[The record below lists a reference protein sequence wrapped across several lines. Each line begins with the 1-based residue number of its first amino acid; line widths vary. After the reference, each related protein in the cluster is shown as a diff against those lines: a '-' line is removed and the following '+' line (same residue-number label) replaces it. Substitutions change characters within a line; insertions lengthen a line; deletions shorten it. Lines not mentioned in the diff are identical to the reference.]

1 MTMGPYLSYDH
12 RGNPGGKKTRIVRRV
27 YRNPNT
33 VRRPFYQTHLGR
45 LPPELREK
53 IFMELLADPPSY
65 AGHSTIYPGPTTSP
79 TAPKR
84 FVHIKRS
91 WYQVTRTCR
100 QIYLESHPIFFA
112 AKAYH
117 FENTQDLARFL
128 DPTNLRVLRCD
139 TITTLCLKDL
149 MKEQHVFTTE
159 QIDDI
164 LSQSND
170 QGNSDRRRYLETMTL
185 KSFDYNACCKA
196 IQLKNLK
203 TVGFC
208 MKVGEELLYIDLLF
222 FLSNMRKGI
231 VDFVDAFRWLI
242 RPQNPEDIWSIQYAC
257 FPNGDYAKGKENE
270 AVTYDRLSIEQNVT
284 DINSRVPGLREG
296 DERYVE
302 AQIQWHVMGES
313 LATRDEGAMDFDS
326 TSAHSEMS
334 GSVYDSDDAR
344 FEEMSGDEFEDS
356 TQSETSGFDRLLP
369 EIEEASP
376 DESEDDMHSQTSGS
390 DQLPPGTE
398 PGSNVIDQSS
408 LLGLH
413 NEDGRTTQ
421 AATSTDRGENQDLLQ
436 NRGEDVSSTQPIAH
450 FDHHPLQGPPFAQ
463 ITHNFPAATINNRN
477 PTLEI
482 HHEDD
487 QVQTPT
493 SNRDHAARFPTPQSS
508 DVHSTP
514 EIAEEPTRKPAVKPR
529 TRLRSIHRSHTGRLA
544 LLPIADNPNPY
555 TEEEEEEEEE
565 EEMGSYETGSQSQSS
580 NIPDRETPK
589 QDSLLKNNNKNKVV
603 SPSASEEIQ
612 DEEQPKAQ
620 AQAPI
625 TILKNMDMVTS
636 SQSQRLIKILIISVK
651 NPVLFL
657 LFVLLVGIPEMLS
670 KWQEV

>member
-1 MTMGPYLSYDH
+1 MGPYLSYDH
-12 RGNPGGKKTRIVRRV
+12 WGDPGGKKTRIVRRV

-45 LPPELREK
+45 IPPELREK

-91 WYQVTRTCR
+91 WYQVVRTCR

-128 DPTNLRVLRCD
+128 DPANLRILRCD

-149 MKEQHVFTTE
+149 MKEHHVFTTE

-164 LSQSND
+164 LSRSND
-170 QGNSDRRRYLETMTL
+170 QGNSDRRRYYETITF
-185 KSFDYNACCKA
+185 KSFDYNACRKVK
-196 IQLKNLK
+196 QLKNLK

-208 MKVGEELLYIDLLF
+208 MKVGEELLYINLLF
-222 FLSNMRKGI
+222 FLSDMRRGI

-242 RPQNPEDIWSIQYAC
+242 RPQNPEDVWSIQYAC
-257 FPNGDYAKGKENE
+257 FSNGDYATGKENE
-270 AVTYDRLSIEQNVT
+270 AVTYDRLSIEQDVT

-302 AQIQWHVMGES
+302 AQIQRHVMGES
-313 LATRDEGAMDFDS
+313 LEELAPRDEGAMDFDS

-356 TQSETSGFDRLLP
+356 TQSETSEFDRLLP

-398 PGSNVIDQSS
+398 SGSNVIDQSS

-421 AATSTDRGENQDLLQ
+421 AATSTDREENQDLLQ

-450 FDHHPLQGPPFAQ
+450 FHHHPTQGPPFTQ

-487 QVQTPT
+487 PVQTPT
-493 SNRDHAARFPTPQSS
+493 SNRDHAAQFPTPQSR

-514 EIAEEPTRKPAVKPR
+514 EIAEEPTPKPAVKPR
-529 TRLRSIHRSHTGRLA
+529 TRLRSIHRSRTSRLA
-544 LLPIADNPNPY
+544 LLPISDNPNPY
-555 TEEEEEEEEE
+555 TEEEEEEE
-565 EEMGSYETGSQSQSS
+565 MGSYEHQSQSQSS

-589 QDSLLKNNNKNKVV
+589 QDSLLKIDNKNKVV

-612 DEEQPKAQ
+612 DNEEQLKAQ
-620 AQAPI
+620 APAPNI
-625 TILKNMDMVTS
+625 IMIKNTDVVTS
-636 SQSQRLIKILIISVK
+636 SQSQRLVEILVTWVE

-670 KWQEV
+670 KYQEV